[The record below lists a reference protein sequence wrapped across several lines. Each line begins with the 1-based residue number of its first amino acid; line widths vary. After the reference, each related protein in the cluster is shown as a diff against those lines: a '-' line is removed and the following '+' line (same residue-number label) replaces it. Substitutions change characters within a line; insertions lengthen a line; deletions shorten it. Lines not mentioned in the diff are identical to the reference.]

1 MTAPPSTGNASPSQI
16 AERAQQR
23 RNRVLW
29 LFPMLFF
36 IWQGAYFSSFA
47 APHTPFRMVEIVSL
61 GSHLFLGLVLLF
73 LLATGGGWRHG
84 KVVRALLDDEATRAH
99 RAQAYAAGFWA
110 LALCAV
116 ALYAAAPFVRL
127 EPGEIAHILL
137 SVAVAVPALRF
148 VMLERRAD
156 RG

>member
-1 MTAPPSTGNASPSQI
+1 MTSNASASEI
-16 AERAQQR
+16 AERAQRR
-23 RNRVLW
+23 RNRMLW
-29 LFPMLFF
+29 LAPMLFF
-36 IWQGAYFSSFA
+36 IWQGAFFSSYA
-47 APHTPFRMVEIVSL
+47 SPHAPLRTVEIVSL

-73 LLATGGGWRHG
+73 LLATGGGWRYG
-84 KVVRALLDDEATRAH
+84 KAVRALLDDESTRAH

-110 LALCAV
+110 LTLCVA
-116 ALYAAAPFVRL
+116 ALYATAPFVRL
-127 EPGEIAHILL
+127 ATGEIAHILL